1 MNLVFLMGDG
11 VTPATKKRSIDPDGK
26 KAAIL
31 QAAAAQ
37 FATYGFEGAN
47 TAKIASD
54 AGVGAGTIFRFFP
67 TKEDLANAVYT
78 RGVDFHLECHVT
90 AGITTSSN
98 KSSREQFSTLFNL
111 TWEYAVNFPN
121 EYIFFDRSS
130 SELFLT
136 DLNRHL
142 ANKIRTN
149 LVHWLK
155 ELQRRQVIIQSHEDV
170 ILTLVVGALNR
181 FIRRAMFEKVRIP
194 KEYLTEIEA
203 LCWKAI
209 SC

>member
-1 MNLVFLMGDG
+1 M
-11 VTPATKKRSIDPDGK
+11 
-26 KAAIL
+26 
-31 QAAAAQ
+31 
-37 FATYGFEGAN
+37 
-47 TAKIASD
+47 
-54 AGVGAGTIFRFFP
+54 
-67 TKEDLANAVYT
+67 
-78 RGVDFHLECHVT
+78 
-90 AGITTSSN
+90 
-98 KSSREQFSTLFNL
+98 
-111 TWEYAVNFPN
+111 
-121 EYIFFDRSS
+121 
-130 SELFLT
+130 T

-155 ELQRRQVIIQSHEDV
+155 ELQRQQVIIQCHEDV

-181 FIRRAMFEKVRIP
+181 FIRRAMFENVRIP